1 MILELKKIML
11 NEGEV
16 LPFNGAFSLASTTIN
31 GVCPFVSPIS
41 VTGNVKGRAGAA
53 ELDASVSFDFQVP
66 CDRCNA
72 EFSKHYEMR
81 FHHILVS
88 SLNNEDNDAYIV
100 VEDNRLDLDE
110 LLREDILLELPVKFL
125 CRADCK
131 GLCPECGRD
140 RNEGLCQ
147 CDSQQVD
154 PRLAVLKQLI
164 E

>member
-11 NEGEV
+11 NEGEI
-16 LPFNGAFSLASTTIN
+16 LPISGTFSLASTTIN
-31 GVCPFVSPIS
+31 GVCPFVSPVS
-41 VTGNVKGRAGAA
+41 VTGNVEGHTGTA
-53 ELDASVSFDFQVP
+53 ELDVSVSFDFELP
-66 CDRCNA
+66 CDRCNSV
-72 EFSKHYEMR
+72 FTTHYEFE

-88 SLNNEDNDAYIV
+88 SLNNEDNDTYIV

-125 CRADCK
+125 CRPDCE
-131 GLCPECGRD
+131 GLCPTCGRN

-147 CDSQQVD
+147 CVSRQTD